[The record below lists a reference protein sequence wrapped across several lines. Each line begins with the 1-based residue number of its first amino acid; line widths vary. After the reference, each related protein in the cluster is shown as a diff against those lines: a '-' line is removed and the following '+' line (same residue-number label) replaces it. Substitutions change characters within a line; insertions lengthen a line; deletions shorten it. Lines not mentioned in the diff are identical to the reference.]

1 MIRSLRPPHPT
12 REDNPSVW
20 VPSMHGAIRPSPP
33 SDFELMCG
41 HVRVRD
47 ALAWLSSMAQLDAG
61 GFFWG
66 GCLGVLALRWPR
78 GVAYSRQTVQSEM
91 SLHAVT
97 GKLQRQVLSASEL
110 AGQLDR
116 EKSEKATA
124 QAAAAA
130 AAEQAR

>member
-1 MIRSLRPPHPT
+1 M
-12 REDNPSVW
+12 
-20 VPSMHGAIRPSPP
+20 
-33 SDFELMCG
+33 
-41 HVRVRD
+41 
-47 ALAWLSSMAQLDAG
+47 
-61 GFFWG
+61 
-66 GCLGVLALRWPR
+66 GVLALRWPR